1 MPNPPKKV
9 IDTRSGR
16 VFPALNQCYLVLLRE
31 GELEEMRR
39 AGKLKDNPEEDTFG
53 YYRMRR
59 FYPGRFVQEDDTL
72 RWPRSRHLRH
82 KTYQMDLTEAPP
94 TPSEKPA

>member
-1 MPNPPKKV
+1 MPNPPKEV

-16 VFPALNQCYLVLLRE
+16 IFPALNQCYLTLLRE

-39 AGKLKDNPEEDTFG
+39 AGKLKDTPEEDSFG

-59 FYPGRFVQEDDTL
+59 FYPGRFVQQDDTSWARAICRDSL
-72 RWPRSRHLRH
+72 RA
-82 KTYQMDLTEAPP
+82 Q
-94 TPSEKPA
+94 EKRK

>member
-1 MPNPPKKV
+1 
-9 IDTRSGR
+9 
-16 VFPALNQCYLVLLRE
+16 
-31 GELEEMRR
+31 MRR
-39 AGKLKDNPEEDTFG
+39 AGKLKDNPEEDTFS

-59 FYPGRFVQEDDTL
+59 FYPSRFVQEDDTL
-72 RWPRSRHLRH
+72 RWPRSRYLRH